1 MINLLKKRSQT
12 QELSHALDEL
22 FTSFDKSF
30 GPEYFPLTDAIIRV
44 QRKVDAN
51 DHPYAWANKLILFLQ
66 ARTALRG
73 LYVSPEQ
80 DEKMKKVLN
89 LCKETHLDFVYLSP
103 LDSTEQFK

>member
-1 MINLLKKRSQT
+1 MINLSKKRSQI

-30 GPEYFPLTDAIIRV
+30 GPSYFPLTDAIIRV
-44 QRKVDAN
+44 QRKVERG

-66 ARTALRG
+66 ARTTLRG

-80 DEKMKKVLN
+80 SEKMKKVFD
-89 LCKETHLDFVYLSP
+89 LCRRTHLNFVYLSP
-103 LDSTEQFK
+103 LDSTNQFK

>member
-1 MINLLKKRSQT
+1 MIPLATKRSKNKK
-12 QELSHALDEL
+12 LSQALDDL

-44 QRKVDAN
+44 QRKVDAG
-51 DHPYAWANKLILFLQ
+51 DHPEAWANKLILFLQ
-66 ARTALRG
+66 ARTAIRG

-80 DEKMKKVLN
+80 AKMMDKVLN
-89 LCKETHLDFVYLSP
+89 LCRNTYLDYVYLSP